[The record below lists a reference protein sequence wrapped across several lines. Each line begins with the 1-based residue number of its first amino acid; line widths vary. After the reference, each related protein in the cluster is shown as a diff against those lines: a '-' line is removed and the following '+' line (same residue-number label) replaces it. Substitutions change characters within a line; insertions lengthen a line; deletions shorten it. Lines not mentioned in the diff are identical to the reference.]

1 MKDGVNFNHYQK
13 VGERVHSTKTKVGMA
28 VFEKLKKS
36 ARKIGNHDM
45 VS

>member
-1 MKDGVNFNHYQK
+1 MKDGFNFNHLEK
-13 VGERVHSTKTKVGMA
+13 VGERVHSTKTKVGIA

-36 ARKIGNHDM
+36 ARKLGHHDM